1 MKYVYVKDNKAFKV
15 IPEFDDIF
23 PGIAIK
29 QRYDAKFL
37 ADCVPV
43 EDDVVVEQG
52 YIYDAA
58 TGTFTEP
65 ELVVEEEEEDSVD
78 NGESAQTE

>member
-23 PGIAIK
+23 PGIAIN

-65 ELVVEEEEEDSVD
+65 EPVVEEDIVD